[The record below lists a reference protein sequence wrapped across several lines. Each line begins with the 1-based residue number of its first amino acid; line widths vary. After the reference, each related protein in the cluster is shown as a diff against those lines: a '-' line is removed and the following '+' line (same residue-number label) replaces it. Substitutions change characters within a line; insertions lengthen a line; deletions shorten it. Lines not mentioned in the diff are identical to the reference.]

1 MTDVR
6 NHGFEINYLFFLNQR
21 LVTPKFYSLEWL
33 VNMILDPFIKQKVA
47 VLIPY
52 ETYKKSHSKI
62 KLGILSNKS
71 KYKICDD
78 FELTD
83 DEFLGL

>member
-1 MTDVR
+1 MQIIQVADLKANFSEVLQR
-6 NHGFEINYLFFLNQR
+6 INNEQEEYIIQYGR
-21 LVTPKFYSLEWL
+21 KH
-33 VNMILDPFIKQKVA
+33 KKVA